1 MSQARAA
8 DRRRP
13 PTVST
18 PTPTAH
24 DTELVDDMDEFLD
37 EVDAVLEENAL
48 EVTRAYR
55 QRGGQ

>member
-1 MSQARAA
+1 MSQARTAS
-8 DRRRP
+8 RRRP

-18 PTPTAH
+18 PTPAAH
-24 DTELVDDMDEFLD
+24 DTELIDEMDALLD
-37 EVDAVLEENAL
+37 EIDNVLETNAL